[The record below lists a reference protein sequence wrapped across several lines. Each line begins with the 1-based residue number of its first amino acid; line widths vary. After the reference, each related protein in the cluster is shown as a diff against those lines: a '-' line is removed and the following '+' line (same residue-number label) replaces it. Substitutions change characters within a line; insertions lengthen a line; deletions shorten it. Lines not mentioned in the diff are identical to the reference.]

1 MRAGARVRPVQK
13 VGPLALLGI
22 LVFALVFALL
32 PGGSGAQ
39 AQTGVSL
46 ENVQLTLYPAR
57 DPDAVWQFRA
67 AEVQSDPV
75 SSTTELSRIADG
87 QRLLRERGADGNFSG
102 TETLDAT
109 IAAPRLTIN
118 GQDDM
123 VTPRADIT
131 LVKECADLSLFGTP
145 EQPVRIEQGAGFSA
159 PHAKLDSPNLSGDIY
174 DLRGIDRRRGC
185 MVLVRPDQYVAHVL
199 PLGARRELAAFLG
212 GFMRPARS

>member
-22 LVFALVFALL
+22 LVFALVFTLL
-32 PGGSGAQ
+32 PSGSGPG
-39 AQTGVSL
+39 AQTGVTL
-46 ENVQLTLYPAR
+46 RGVELALYPAR

-67 AEVQSDPV
+67 AEVRNDPV
-75 SSTTELSRIADG
+75 GSTTELSRIEGG
-87 QRLLRERGADGNFSG
+87 QRLLRGRGPDGSFSG

-109 IAAPRLTIN
+109 ITAPGLTIN

-123 VTPRADIT
+123 VTSRADIT

-159 PHAKLDSPNLSGDIY
+159 SRAELDAPAVKGEIL
-174 DLRGIDRRRGC
+174 DLRMDFQFNVEQASPESNWGWD
-185 MVLVRPDQYVAHVL
+185 PDATETCRDGQRV
-199 PLGARRELAAFLG
+199 PL
-212 GFMRPARS
+212 

>member
-32 PGGSGAQ
+32 PGSSVPQ
-39 AQTGVSL
+39 AQTGVTL
-46 ENVQLTLYPAR
+46 EGVQLTLYPAR

-67 AEVQSDPV
+67 AEVRNDPV
-75 SSTTELSRIADG
+75 SRNTELSRMEGG
-87 QRLLRERGADGNFSG
+87 QRLLRGRGPDGTFNG
-102 TETLDAT
+102 RETLDAT
-109 IAAPRLTIN
+109 ITAPGLTIN

-131 LVKECADLSLFGTP
+131 LVKECADLSLSGTP

-159 PHAKLDSPNLSGDIY
+159 PHAKLDSPAIKGEIR
-174 DLRGIDRRRGC
+174 DLRMDFQFNVEQAGEQSNFGWD
-185 MVLVRPDQYVAHVL
+185 PDAAETCRDGQRV
-199 PLGARRELAAFLG
+199 PL
-212 GFMRPARS
+212 